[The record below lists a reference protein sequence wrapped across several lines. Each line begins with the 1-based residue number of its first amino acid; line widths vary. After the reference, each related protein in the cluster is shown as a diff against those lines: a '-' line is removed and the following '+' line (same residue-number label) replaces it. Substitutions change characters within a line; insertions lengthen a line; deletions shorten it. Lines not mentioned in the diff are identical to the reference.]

1 MKITITRIFVKFII
15 KKLYELDNYLMLQE
29 LLQDKPNDLQKKNI
43 EANIKEIETK
53 VIRDDMFSLPFP
65 ENDYDSLITKRGE
78 KNDIRSDSKN
88 TINNRQESN

>member
-15 KKLYELDNYLMLQE
+15 KKLHELDNYLMLQE
-29 LLQDKPNDLQKKNI
+29 LLQDKPNELHKKNI

-65 ENDYDSLITKRGE
+65 ENDYDSLITKKGE
-78 KNDIRSDSKN
+78 KNDTRSDSKN
-88 TINNRQESN
+88 TIDNRQESN